1 MDGDNKQICGTCKYH
16 IRHIG
21 EDKHKGEFWCSYED
35 ADGYGDF
42 TSHEDKCECWEKD
55 DGI

>member
-1 MDGDNKQICGTCKYH
+1 MDEDNKKICGTCTYH
-16 IRHIG
+16 IKHVG
-21 EDKHKGEFWCSYED
+21 EDKHKGEFWCSCED

-42 TSHEDKCECWEKD
+42 TDWDGSCECWEED